1 MLLFARQGALC
12 AGKRYVQLFSK
23 AGKYQ
28 QFFLSPGLLLWGS
41 VFPKAN
47 SSPSAGAGGAPAL
60 ISPPSFPGQPRHTA
74 GAGQRITPGRCPLA
88 SAGIDAGG
96 PGRGLPL
103 CIPLPDCFACPPSPR
118 HLPRQATPHG
128 RGDRD
133 GRNANH
139 HHRAWFWGMSRDI
152 SSDSARNLSLR
163 QPRNFHIDNQ
173 SIFTRMF

>member
-1 MLLFARQGALC
+1 MPGRERYAQASGMYSFSQRLGSTNSSSCLQECFSGGASSTRQTAHRLPGQGAPPPSSPRHPSQASHATRQGQ
-12 AGKRYVQLFSK
+12 G
-23 AGKYQ
+23 
-28 QFFLSPGLLLWGS
+28 
-41 VFPKAN
+41 
-47 SSPSAGAGGAPAL
+47 
-60 ISPPSFPGQPRHTA
+60 
-74 GAGQRITPGRCPLA
+74 RIAPGRCPLA

-103 CIPLPDCFACPPSPR
+103 CTPLPDCFACPPSPR
-118 HLPRQATPHG
+118 HLPRPATPHG